1 MKKYKKGVLIY
12 NGNAGQK
19 DAEKTL
25 GICVPIISLHV
36 EQLLLLQTA
45 KPRDAEE
52 YCRKHGEDADIVIIL
67 GGDGTV
73 HECINGLGGLAKR
86 PVIAILPGGTC
97 NDFSRTLGIPQNLK
111 KAAEALFSG
120 RLRGVDAA
128 KMTKGYFLNFWGIG
142 LVTETSENIND
153 TEKALL
159 GKVSYFLSAFRTIK
173 SMKPFHFKLKLDNKW
188 IEEKAIM
195 VLITN
200 GKMIGTNELPYPDIK
215 IDDGLADVF
224 IIKDANFSLIKEV
237 LSMKDKIEW
246 DHLDSQL
253 RHYQAS
259 SLQIETKEEMS
270 VDTDGEIYSNT
281 PESIT
286 MLHHHFQML
295 CPKDDIQ

>member
-1 MKKYKKGVLIY
+1 MVKYKKGMLIY

-45 KPRDAEE
+45 KPGDAEE
-52 YCRKHGEDADIVIIL
+52 YCRKHGEDVSIVIIL

-73 HECINGLGGLAKR
+73 HECINGLGGLAKI
-86 PVIAILPGGTC
+86 PVIALLPGGTC

-120 RLRGVDAA
+120 KLRRVDAA
-128 KMTKGYFLNFWGIG
+128 KTTEGYFLNFWGIG
-142 LVTETSENIND
+142 LVAETSENIND
-153 TEKALL
+153 TEKALF

-173 SMKPFHFKLKLDNKW
+173 SMKPFHFKLKLDNEW

-195 VLITN
+195 VLIAN
-200 GKMIGTNELPYPDIK
+200 GKMIGTNELPYPDIV

-237 LSMKDKIEW
+237 FTMKDSIEW
-246 DHLDSQL
+246 NHLDSQL
-253 RHYQAS
+253 MHYQAKS
-259 SLQIETKEEMS
+259 IHIETEEEMS
-270 VDTDGEIYSNT
+270 VDTDGEVYSNT
-281 PESIT
+281 PESISI
-286 MLHHHFQML
+286 LHQHFQML
-295 CPKDDIQ
+295 CPQDDV